1 MGQPPHLNLLE
12 KGESL
17 KVQMPSPTGPGS
29 LEETMPNGTNTL
41 AFPTETILEV
51 TLQLPS
57 LFFFFPFTFFSLD
70 TQKSPR

>member
-1 MGQPPHLNLLE
+1 MIDGPATTSESP
-12 KGESL
+12 GEGREPESADAQSHWAL
-17 KVQMPSPTGPGS
+17 GEGPGS

-57 LFFFFPFTFFSLD
+57 LSFFLSLFFL
-70 TQKSPR
+70 